1 MDLLMLSR
9 LQFAFTTVYHFFF
22 VPLTLGLSVMVALME
37 TIYVIT
43 NQEVYKKMTK
53 FWGKLFLINFAMGV
67 ATGIVQEFQF
77 GMNWSEF
84 SRYVGDIFGA
94 PLAIEALLA
103 FFLESVFLGV
113 WLFGW
118 DKLSKGLHAVTIW
131 LVAIGSIIS
140 AFWIL
145 AANSFM
151 QQPIGYAIQDGRL
164 VLERFSALVFN
175 PNLWVQFPHTI
186 AAGFAT
192 AAFFIM
198 GISAYHLMRKHN
210 PDVFQR
216 SFQIA
221 AIIGAFSILLVGLIG
236 HDQAQHMVETQPMK
250 MAAAEALWRTE
261 DPASFSLLTIGDL
274 SQRNEVFS
282 IRLPILL
289 SLLSFNQIEGEVK
302 GIYDL
307 QEEFVETYGPGDYI
321 TQVAV
326 VYWSFRIMVGAG
338 TLLLLLSVIG
348 LFMVMAGMLEVR
360 SIIYKIFILALFLPY
375 FANSAGW
382 ILTEVGRIPW
392 IVFGLMVLKDGVSI
406 TVPIGVVDMSLILY
420 TITYA
425 ALIVADVYLL
435 AKFAK
440 AGVPETETGKNDTPS
455 EDNLSLVGA
464 QE

>member
-1 MDLLMLSR
+1 MLSR

-53 FWGKLFLINFAMGV
+53 FWGKLFIINFAMGV

-113 WLFGW
+113 WIFGW
-118 DKLSKGLHAVTIW
+118 DKLSKGLHAVAIW
-131 LVAIGSIIS
+131 LVAIGSNIS

-151 QQPIGYAIQDGRL
+151 QQPVGYAIQDGRL
-164 VLERFSALVFN
+164 VLERFSALVLN

-186 AAGFAT
+186 AAGFTT

-216 SFQIA
+216 SFHIA
-221 AIIGAFSILLVGLIG
+221 AIIGSISIILVGLIG

-250 MAAAEALWRTE
+250 MAAAEALWTTE

-282 IRLPILL
+282 IRLPYLL

-302 GIYDL
+302 GIYNL
-307 QEEFVETYGPGDYI
+307 QEEFVEKYGPGDYI
-321 TQVAV
+321 PPVAV
-326 VYWSFRIMVGAG
+326 VYWSFRIMVGIG
-338 TLLLLLSVIG
+338 TLLLLLSIIG
-348 LFMVMAGMLEVR
+348 LFLVMAGMFEVR
-360 SIIYKIFILALFLPY
+360 PIIFKIFTLALFLPY

-382 ILTEVGRIPW
+382 ILTEVGRVPW
-392 IVFGLMVLKDGVSI
+392 IVYGLMVLKDGVSI
-406 TVPIGVVDMSLILY
+406 TVPIGVVAMSLVVY

-425 ALIVADVYLL
+425 ALIVANVYLL

-440 AGVPETETGKNDTPS
+440 AGVPETDTAKY
-455 EDNLSLVGA
+455 EIHTEENLSLVGT

>member
-9 LQFAFTTVYHFFF
+9 LQFAITTVYHFFF

-43 NQEVYKKMTK
+43 NQEVYKQMAK

-67 ATGIVQEFQF
+67 VTGIVQEFQF

-113 WLFGW
+113 WIFGW
-118 DKLSKGLHAVTIW
+118 EKLSKGLHAVTIW
-131 LVAIGSIIS
+131 VVAIGANIS

-145 AANSFM
+145 VANSFM
-151 QQPIGYAIQDGRL
+151 QQPVGYVFQEGRL
-164 VLERFSALVFN
+164 VLEDFGALVFN

-186 AAGFAT
+186 TAGFTT

-216 SFQIA
+216 SFQIG
-221 AIIGAFSILLVGLIG
+221 AIIGTISILLVGYIG

-250 MAAAEALWRTE
+250 MAAAEALWKTE
-261 DPASFSLLTIGDL
+261 DPASFSLLTIGDFT
-274 SQRNEVFS
+274 QRNEVFS
-282 IRLPILL
+282 IRLPRLL
-289 SLLSFNQIEGEVK
+289 SLLSFNQLEGEVK
-302 GIYDL
+302 GIFDL
-307 QEEFVETYGPGDYI
+307 QEEFTQLYGPGDYI
-321 TQVAV
+321 PPIAV
-326 VYWSFRIMVGAG
+326 IYWSFRFMVGAG
-338 TLLLLLSVIG
+338 ILLLLLAFVG
-348 LFMVMAGMLEVR
+348 LFMVMAGVFETR
-360 SIIYKIFILALFLPY
+360 SFVYKIFVLAIFLPY
-375 FANSAGW
+375 IANSAGW
-382 ILTEVGRIPW
+382 IMTEVGRIPW
-392 IVFGLMVLKDGVSI
+392 IVYGLMILKDGVSV
-406 TVPIGVVDMSLILY
+406 TVPVGVVAASLIVY

-425 ALIVADVYLL
+425 ALMGADIYLL

-440 AGVPETETGKNDTPS
+440 AGVPESEEDITDS
-455 EDNLSLVGA
+455 ADEDNLSLVGA
-464 QE
+464 QD

>member
-1 MDLLMLSR
+1 
-9 LQFAFTTVYHFFF
+9 
-22 VPLTLGLSVMVALME
+22 MVALME

-43 NQEVYKKMTK
+43 NQEVYKQMTK

-67 ATGIVQEFQF
+67 VTGIVQEFQF
-77 GMNWSEF
+77 GMNWSEY
-84 SRYVGDIFGA
+84 SRYVGDIFGV

-103 FFLESVFLGV
+103 FFLESVFLGL
-113 WLFGW
+113 WIFGW
-118 DKLSKGLHAVTIW
+118 DKLSKGLHATAIW
-131 LVAIGSIIS
+131 LVAIGANIS

-145 AANSFM
+145 VANSFM
-151 QQPIGYAIQDGRL
+151 QQPVGYTIQDGRL
-164 VLERFSALVFN
+164 VLERFSALIFN

-186 AAGFAT
+186 TAGFTT

-221 AIIGAFSILLVGLIG
+221 AIIGTISIVLVGLIG

-250 MAAAEALWRTE
+250 MAAAEALWTTE
-261 DPASFSLLTIGDL
+261 DPASFSILTIGDL

-282 IRLPILL
+282 IRLPQLL
-289 SLLSFNQIEGEVK
+289 SLMSFNQLEGEVK

-307 QEEFVETYGPGDYI
+307 QEEFTQLYGPGDYI
-321 TQVAV
+321 PPVAF

-338 TLLLLLSVIG
+338 ILLLLLALVG
-348 LFMVMAGMLEVR
+348 LFLVMAGVFEVR
-360 SIIYKIFILALFLPY
+360 SIIYKFFMLAILLPY
-375 FANSAGW
+375 IANSAGW
-382 ILTEVGRIPW
+382 IMTEVGRVPW
-392 IVFGLMVLKDGVSI
+392 IVYGLMVLRDGVSI
-406 TVPIGVVDMSLILY
+406 TVPTGIVALSLIVY

-425 ALIVADVYLL
+425 ALIVADIYLL
-435 AKFAK
+435 AKFAR
-440 AGVPETETGKNDTPS
+440 AGVPESEEDKPEPNA

-464 QE
+464 QD